1 MADLQITQEITV
13 DLDDRSPFEYVV
25 VKQGDKNSRIV
36 AVTLL
41 QNKQVFT
48 IPTGTTAR
56 IKYYKPDGNEILN
69 DCTISGNKILVTYTE
84 QMLAAS
90 GTGKGEIMLT
100 KDSKELKSATF
111 YTKIVSSVYKTDG
124 FVSDKEFLSMRTVIN
139 DMDQAAQ
146 AATTNANIAK
156 QAATNAD
163 NAALE
168 AKKQAEELR
177 KEIEN
182 DLELERDKI
191 VNVHVWEKISSKL
204 IPNLAAEKALILGN
218 WPAGVVGV
226 KPNFTISYS
235 DAISEENG
243 EVILAD
249 PVKTYHV
256 TATSDCQKLNF
267 LRGKY
272 VKKESGNDGV
282 FKVATNATFD
292 VVTEKNGIEV
302 YVMKCYNAQHVDS
315 AGYTS
320 EYVTSA
326 NRSAYPDSGLQNE
339 YRYEYRGTIGQALTK
354 VSTIS
359 N

>member
-111 YTKIVSSVYKTDG
+111 YTKIVSSVYKTEG
-124 FVSDKEFLSMRTVIN
+124 FVSDKEFLSMETVIN

-182 DLELERDKI
+182 DLELERNKI

-218 WPAGVVGV
+218 WPANVVGM
-226 KPNFTISYS
+226 KPDFTISYS
-235 DAISEENG
+235 DAISKENG
-243 EVILAD
+243 EVVLAD

-256 TATSDCQKLNF
+256 TASSDYQKLNF

-272 VKKESGNDGV
+272 VKQESGNNGV

-292 VVTEKNGIEV
+292 VVTEKNTIEMN
-302 YVMKCYNAQHVDS
+302 VMKCYNAQHVDS
-315 AGYTS
+315 VGYTS

-354 VSTIS
+354 ISTIS

>member
-25 VKQGDKNSRIV
+25 VKQDDKNSRIV

-56 IKYYKPDGNEILN
+56 IKYYKPDGNEVLN

-177 KEIEN
+177 KEIEM
-182 DLELERDKI
+182 
-191 VNVHVWEKISSKL
+191 
-204 IPNLAAEKALILGN
+204 ILN
-218 WPAGVVGV
+218 W
-226 KPNFTISYS
+226 
-235 DAISEENG
+235 
-243 EVILAD
+243 
-249 PVKTYHV
+249 
-256 TATSDCQKLNF
+256 
-267 LRGKY
+267 
-272 VKKESGNDGV
+272 
-282 FKVATNATFD
+282 
-292 VVTEKNGIEV
+292 NGIRLS
-302 YVMKCYNAQHVDS
+302 MCMF
-315 AGYTS
+315 GR
-320 EYVTSA
+320 
-326 NRSAYPDSGLQNE
+326 RSVLS
-339 YRYEYRGTIGQALTK
+339 
-354 VSTIS
+354 
-359 N
+359 

>member
-25 VKQGDKNSRIV
+25 VKQDDKNSRIV

-56 IKYYKPDGNEILN
+56 IKYYKPDGNEVLN

-168 AKKQAEELR
+168 AKNR
-177 KEIEN
+177 
-182 DLELERDKI
+182 
-191 VNVHVWEKISSKL
+191 
-204 IPNLAAEKALILGN
+204 
-218 WPAGVVGV
+218 
-226 KPNFTISYS
+226 
-235 DAISEENG
+235 
-243 EVILAD
+243 
-249 PVKTYHV
+249 
-256 TATSDCQKLNF
+256 QK
-267 LRGKY
+267 
-272 VKKESGNDGV
+272 S
-282 FKVATNATFD
+282 
-292 VVTEKNGIEV
+292 
-302 YVMKCYNAQHVDS
+302 
-315 AGYTS
+315 
-320 EYVTSA
+320 
-326 NRSAYPDSGLQNE
+326 
-339 YRYEYRGTIGQALTK
+339 
-354 VSTIS
+354 
-359 N
+359 